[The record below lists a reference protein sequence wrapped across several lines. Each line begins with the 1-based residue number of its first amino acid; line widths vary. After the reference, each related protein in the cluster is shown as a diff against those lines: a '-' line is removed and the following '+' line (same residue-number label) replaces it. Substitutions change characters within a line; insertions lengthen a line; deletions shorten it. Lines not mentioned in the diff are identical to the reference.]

1 MRIAMTYTRLRVEE
15 RMLIDA
21 FVDLG
26 VDVTPIDLRHV
37 IFNPTQLGEWAQ
49 YDAVFDRSLS
59 LTNTLTSVR
68 ILESLGVR
76 CINPLHAIEAC
87 SDKLTTTLA
96 MLRAGV
102 PTPEVRVAVDTE
114 SGLQGIEQLGYPC
127 VIKPTVGSWGRL
139 VSRVNDRDAAEAI
152 LEHRE
157 VLGSAGHHV
166 VYAQEHIDKPERDI
180 RVFVVGGRA
189 IAAIERRSEH
199 WLTNTARGAVA
210 AGLEVSDELADL
222 SQRAVHAVGA
232 DIAAVDLLECPR
244 QGLLVNEI
252 NHSMEFRNSTTT
264 TGVEIHRLVAE
275 HTVDIATN
283 HASQPQPIGGYIQPA
298 DRGCGAPAERESE
311 REVGSVGASLR
322 GDVLT

>member
-21 FVDLG
+21 FADLG
-26 VDVTPIDLRHV
+26 ADVTPIDLRSV
-37 IFNPTQLGEWAQ
+37 VFNPAVLGEWAR

-76 CINPLHAIEAC
+76 CINPLSAIEAC
-87 SDKLTTTLA
+87 SDKLSTTLA
-96 MLRAGV
+96 LIRAGV
-102 PTPEVRVAVDTE
+102 PTPQVRVAVDSE
-114 SGLQGIEQLGYPC
+114 SGIEGIEQLGYPC
-127 VIKPTVGSWGRL
+127 VLKPTVGSWGRL

-157 VLGSAGHHV
+157 VLGSAGHNV
-166 VYAQEHIDKPERDI
+166 VYAQEHIDKPQRDI
-180 RVFVVGGRA
+180 RVFVVEQA
-189 IAAIERRSEH
+189 IAAIERRSAH

-210 AGLEVSDELADL
+210 AGLEVSDQLADL
-222 SQRAVHAVGA
+222 SQRAVAAVGA

-264 TGVEIHRLVAE
+264 TGVEIHRIVAQ
-275 HTVDIATN
+275 HTLDIATD
-283 HASQPQPIGGYIQPA
+283 HASRQPVGGYIQPA
-298 DRGCGAPAERESE
+298 DRAGDITNENEPERETGSAGTSM
-311 REVGSVGASLR
+311 RE
-322 GDVLT
+322 DVLA

>member
-21 FVDLG
+21 FEDLG
-26 VDVTPIDLRHV
+26 ADVTPIDLRGV
-37 IFNPTQLGEWAQ
+37 VFNPAQLGEWGS

-76 CINPLHAIEAC
+76 CINPLQAIEIC
-87 SDKLTTTLA
+87 SDKLATTLA
-96 MLRAGV
+96 LIRAGV
-102 PTPEVRVAVDTE
+102 ATPEVRVAVDSE
-114 SGLQGIEQLGYPC
+114 SGITGIEQLGYPC
-127 VIKPTVGSWGRL
+127 VLKPTVGSWGRL

-157 VLGSAGHHV
+157 ILGSVQHSV
-166 VYAQEHIDKPERDI
+166 VYAQEHIDKPDRDI

-210 AGLEVSDELADL
+210 AGMEVSDELADL
-222 SQRAVHAVGA
+222 SLRAVEAVGA
-232 DIAAVDLLECPR
+232 DIAAVDLLECPTR
-244 QGLLVNEI
+244 GLLVNEL

-264 TGVEIHRLVAE
+264 TGVEIHRIVAQ
-275 HTVDIATN
+275 HTLDLAVA
-283 HASQPQPIGGYIQPA
+283 HASSHTGIGHIQP
-298 DRGCGAPAERESE
+298 GAECA
-311 REVGSVGASLR
+311 GATAT
-322 GDVLT
+322 GGTIA

>member
-21 FVDLG
+21 FEELG
-26 VDVTPIDLRHV
+26 ADVTPVDLRSV
-37 IFNPTQLGEWAQ
+37 VFNPTTLGDWAR

-76 CINPLHAIEAC
+76 CINPLRAIETCA
-87 SDKLTTTLA
+87 DKLATTLA
-96 MLRAGV
+96 LIRAGV
-102 PTPEVRVAVDTE
+102 ATPEVRVAVE
-114 SGLQGIEQLGYPC
+114 SEPGLEAIEQLGYPC
-127 VIKPTVGSWGRL
+127 VLKPTVGSWGRL
-139 VSRVNDRDAAEAI
+139 VSRVNDRDAAESI

-157 VLGSAGHHV
+157 VLGSVSHSV
-166 VYAQEHIDKPERDI
+166 VYAQEHIDKPDRDI
-180 RVFVVGGRA
+180 RVFVVGGNA

-210 AGLEVSDELADL
+210 AGMEVTPELADL
-222 SQRAVHAVGA
+222 SQRAVAAVGA

-244 QGLLVNEI
+244 RGLLVNEI

-264 TGVEIHRLVAE
+264 TGVEIHRIVAQ
-275 HTVDIATN
+275 HTLNIAQA
-283 HASQPQPIGGYIQPA
+283 HASQAASDGDIHPVQRACDAPVSGERAGA
-298 DRGCGAPAERESE
+298 AGAPSGE
-311 REVGSVGASLR
+311 GALA
-322 GDVLT
+322 

>member
-1 MRIAMTYTRLRVEE
+1 MRIAMTYTRLRIEE

-21 FVDLG
+21 FEELG
-26 VDVTPIDLRHV
+26 ADVTPVDLRRV
-37 IFNPTQLGEWAQ
+37 VFNPAELGEWAA

-76 CINPLHAIEAC
+76 CINPLRAIEICA
-87 SDKLTTTLA
+87 DKLATTLA
-96 MLRAGV
+96 LLRAGV
-102 PTPEVRVAVDTE
+102 PTPQVRVAVE
-114 SGLQGIEQLGYPC
+114 SEPGLEAIEQLGYPC
-127 VIKPTVGSWGRL
+127 VLKPTVGSWGRL

-152 LEHRE
+152 LEHCE
-157 VLGSAGHHV
+157 VLGSVSHSV
-166 VYAQEHIDKPERDI
+166 VYAQEHIDKLDRDL

-210 AGLEVSDELADL
+210 AGLEVTPTIADL
-222 SQRAVHAVGA
+222 CERAVAAGGA
-232 DIAAVDLLECPR
+232 DIAAVDRLESPR

-264 TGVEIHRLVAE
+264 TGVEIHRIVAQ
-275 HTVDIATN
+275 HTLDIASD
-283 HASQPQPIGGYIQPA
+283 HASQQSGGGNIQPA
-298 DRGCGAPAERESE
+298 TPGCGATNEGERGDGRSSGASE
-311 REVGSVGASLR
+311 REGALA
-322 GDVLT
+322 